1 MTTEPA
7 PKNDEHEP
15 DAALSEEEVR
25 DVEDRRASSS
35 MVVHEVVR
43 LQGEEELVRPVPALL
58 LSGLA
63 AGIAISASL
72 LAELYLRMRL
82 PDTRWAELVFLAGY
96 PVGYIIVIMGRLQ
109 LFTESTV
116 TAVLPLAAR
125 PTWAKAGQLLR
136 LWGCVLFANLVGV
149 VIVAWLMAHEVVIT
163 REQHVAAVDILGK
176 LTLQEGAKTLTLG
189 IPAGFLMAAIAWILP
204 SAKGSEFWV
213 ITLLTYVIA
222 LGGFCHV
229 VTGSSQVAFLWL
241 SGHMP
246 LSEALTDFVLPALA
260 GNIIGG
266 AGLFG
271 LLAHGQMRSDAA
283 GVGEGS

>member
-1 MTTEPA
+1 MTTA
-7 PKNDEHEP
+7 ADHQNNEHEP
-15 DAALSEEEVR
+15 DSALSEKEVR
-25 DVEDRRASSS
+25 DVEKRRASSS

-43 LQGEEELVRPVPALL
+43 LQGEEELARPIVALL

-63 AGIAISASL
+63 AGVAISASL

-82 PDTRWAELVFLAGY
+82 PDTRWAELIFLAGY

-116 TAVLPLAAR
+116 TAVLPFAAR
-125 PTWAKAGQLLR
+125 PTWQKAWQLLR
-136 LWGCVLFANLVGV
+136 LWGCVLVANLVGV

-163 REQHVAAVDILGK
+163 SEQHVAAVDILSK
-176 LTLQEGAKTLTLG
+176 LTLQEGSKTLTLG

-213 ITLLTYVIA
+213 ISLLTYVIA
-222 LGGFCHV
+222 LGGFSHV

-241 SGHMP
+241 SGHMA
-246 LSEALTDFVLPALA
+246 LGEALTDFVLPALA

-283 GVGEGS
+283 GVAEE